1 MKIELREVG
10 TFFGYLIFLCIS
22 SICFSVIGIE
32 NKISNIRY
40 YILALMIFIGIIK
53 VFIKYNK
60 GGLNKESGKV
70 KDLLLIIFV
79 ALIFFV
85 ISIERAVK
93 SGYMLNFRTIVQI
106 SLVLFPALYAYV
118 LVNLLSINT
127 IVKIFKITF
136 IIGVCF
142 YVYEVGV
149 GTFLNID
156 NWLSISYLHSYS
168 PFENSTY
175 PEVFLYCFF
184 FFNYFRHT
192 DADNKKNLQLFTLL
206 SFVFTMLAFKRLQIL
221 AAIGVFLLSMLINM
235 RKKFKNQYAICLA
248 IIFIIGTIIYK
259 KFVSGEIDI
268 LGIDPYYFTT
278 GRSYILQLWGDKDF
292 LSYGFG
298 TSMLVINRYLE
309 MDLIQIYMEL
319 GIFALG
325 IFSIVYFWIV
335 RKNIYATIIMIYS
348 FGNMLTASSLPG
360 SLGWVLV
367 FVLVSIIGQEDNGKN
382 VVFEQKQ
389 YKIKNRFI
397 LKKHF
402 CIKRQ
407 EKNR

>member
-1 MKIELREVG
+1 M
-10 TFFGYLIFLCIS
+10 
-22 SICFSVIGIE
+22 
-32 NKISNIRY
+32 
-40 YILALMIFIGIIK
+40 
-53 VFIKYNK
+53 
-60 GGLNKESGKV
+60 
-70 KDLLLIIFV
+70 LIIFV

-184 FFNYFRHT
+184 FFNY
-192 DADNKKNLQLFTLL
+192 
-206 SFVFTMLAFKRLQIL
+206 FTMLAFKRLQIL